1 MSLPTPPPIPLSN
14 LPEPG
19 ANPAATGRRWL
30 VVGLLSASIGINLVD
45 RQVLSVVAPVLRDQ
59 LSLSNTQYSYIIF
72 AFQLGMILG
81 QVPAGFLMDVVGPRI
96 GFALIFVGWSV
107 VNALHGISRGLNS
120 LLALRFFLGITECGN
135 YSGGIKVVAQIFAP
149 KDRGRAGGY
158 FNGGAQLGAVIAPPL
173 VVLITVKFGWRA
185 AFFLPSLL
193 GLVWLI
199 PWLRFFPHH
208 FSGKQTLASV
218 PPAEAPRP
226 RNTINLKKLFRQR
239 QVAGL
244 MIFRALTGPL
254 TSFYWYWLPE
264 YLRHGRSMAFVT
276 IGLLAWIPFLAGCIG
291 NIAGGY
297 FSDGLIRR
305 GATSDFARKLGF
317 ILGAILATLSL
328 ALPFIRSSPVAVFV
342 ICLVVFGNQWMTANY
357 ISSVGDIFPSAV
369 VASVS
374 GLGGLADSGMVMLTM
389 LLTGLVVDHFSY
401 YPVLLAAGIFPLLA
415 VLSIY
420 TVVRR
425 IAPVEI
431 EA

>member
-1 MSLPTPPPIPLSN
+1 MMPPIHASMTPSG
-14 LPEPG
+14 LPGPEAKAPW
-19 ANPAATGRRWL
+19 THRRWL
-30 VVGLLSASIGINLVD
+30 IVGLLSASIGINLVD

-96 GFALIFVGWSV
+96 GFALIFVAWSV
-107 VNALHGISRGLNS
+107 VNALHGISRGLRS
-120 LLALRFFLGITECGN
+120 LLILRFFLGLAECGN

-149 KDRGRAGGY
+149 EDRGRAGGY
-158 FNGGAQLGAVIAPPL
+158 FNGGAQLGAVMAPPL

-199 PWLRFFPHH
+199 PWLRFFPRH
-208 FSGKQTLASV
+208 FSRMTVAVQGLTPEALNGKSRV
-218 PPAEAPRP
+218 S
-226 RNTINLKKLFRQR
+226 LKKLLRQR
-239 QVAGL
+239 QVIGL

-264 YLRHGRSMAFVT
+264 YLRHGRGMAFVT
-276 IGLLAWIPFLAGCIG
+276 IGLLAWMPFLAGCMG

-297 FSDGLIRR
+297 FSDDLIRR
-305 GATSDFARKLGF
+305 GATIDFARKLGF
-317 ILGAILATLSL
+317 IFGALLATLSV
-328 ALPFIRSSPVAVFV
+328 ALPFIASSLVAVCV
-342 ICLVVFGNQWMTANY
+342 ICLIVFGSQWMTANY
-357 ISSVGDIFPSAV
+357 ISSVGDIFPATV

-374 GLGGLADSGMVMLTM
+374 GIGGLADSGMVMVTM
-389 LLTGLVVDHFSY
+389 LLTGMIVDHFSY

-420 TVVRR
+420 GVVRR
-425 IAPVEI
+425 IATVEI
-431 EA
+431 RA

>member
-1 MSLPTPPPIPLSN
+1 MRPILDPITPSGLPR
-14 LPEPG
+14 PESG
-19 ANPAATGRRWL
+19 GRDDQRRWL
-30 VVGLLSASIGINLVD
+30 IVGLLSASIGINLVD

-81 QVPAGFLMDVVGPRI
+81 QVPAGFFMDVVGPRI
-96 GFALIFVGWSV
+96 GFALIFVAWSV

-120 LLALRFFLGITECGN
+120 LLTFRFFLGITECGN

-173 VVLITVKFGWRA
+173 VVLMTVKFGWRA

-193 GLVWLI
+193 GLIWLI
-199 PWLRFFPHH
+199 PWLRFFPRHL
-208 FSGKQTLASV
+208 SNITASLPDPPPPVPQGKSIV
-218 PPAEAPRP
+218 
-226 RNTINLKKLFRQR
+226 NLKRLIRQR
-239 QVAGL
+239 QVVGL

-264 YLRHGRSMAFVT
+264 YLRHGRGMAYVT
-276 IGLLAWIPFLAGCIG
+276 IGLLAWMPFLAGCIG

-305 GATSDFARKLGF
+305 GATTDFARKLGF

-328 ALPFIRSSPVAVFV
+328 VLPFIESSLMAVFV
-342 ICLVVFGNQWMTANY
+342 ICLAVFGNQWMTANY
-357 ISSVGDIFPSAV
+357 ISSVGDIFPASV
-369 VASVS
+369 VGSVS
-374 GLGGLADSGMVMLTM
+374 GIGGLADSGMVMVTM
-389 LLTGLVVDHFSY
+389 LLTGIVVDHFSY
-401 YPVLLAAGIFPLLA
+401 YPVLLTAGIFPLLA

-420 TVVRR
+420 GVVQR